1 MPLPIEIRG
10 KKIIVTGGARGIGA
24 ASATVFAR
32 EGADVVTLDI
42 NDKAGLDVAQAAT
55 KEGPGRV
62 TYIHADVTKRAEIF
76 KAIDA
81 GVAML
86 GGLDAICCVAGV
98 ERAGLAENFTEDEW
112 DDLFAINLKGT
123 MFCNQAAL
131 PHMKQSGGSIINF
144 GSDAGLR
151 PGPTGAHYGASKS
164 AIMAYTRQVSY
175 EWARYSVRV
184 NSVVPAIWTPLYDEF
199 RSRLDSEALV
209 LHDAAMRQMIPLGG
223 RLGDPISDLGPVMT
237 FLVSEGSKFIT
248 GQIIAV
254 NGGLG
259 QVR

>member
-1 MPLPIEIRG
+1 MPIEIRG

-32 EGADVVTLDI
+32 EGANVVTIDI
-42 NDKAGLDVAQAAT
+42 NDKAGHAVAQAAT
-55 KEGPGRV
+55 QEGPGRV
-62 TYIHADVTKRAEIF
+62 SYLHADVTKRAEIF
-76 KAIDA
+76 KAIDDGA
-81 GVAML
+81 VML

-98 ERAGLAENFTEDEW
+98 ERPGLAEDFTEVEW

-131 PHMKQSGGSIINF
+131 PHLKKSGGSILNF

-151 PGPTGAHYGASKS
+151 PGPTGAHYGASKA
-164 AIMAYTRQVSY
+164 AIIAYTRQVAY
-175 EWARYSVRV
+175 EWAKYGIRA
-184 NSVVPAIWTPLYDEF
+184 NSVVPAIWTELYQEF
-199 RSRLDSEALV
+199 RDRLDAQALAQ
-209 LHDAAMRQMIPLGG
+209 HEDAMRQMIPLGG
-223 RLGDPISDLGPVMT
+223 KLGDPITDLAPVMM
-237 FLVSEGSKFIT
+237 FLVSDGSKFIT
-248 GQIIAV
+248 GQIISV